1 MSIVRWAPR
10 EKSVFH
16 DLMNMQSEMNRLFT
30 NFWNDEPSIT
40 NWSPSVDIAEGKD
53 EFTVKVEL
61 PGIDK
66 KDVKVT
72 VQDNVLMIQ
81 GEKKQESETKEKN
94 YHRVERS
101 FGSFAR
107 SFRLPSLVKADKIE
121 AQYKDGILSITL
133 PKSEEAK
140 AKEIEVKF

>member
-1 MSIVRWAPR
+1 MTLVRWAPR
-10 EKSVFH
+10 EKSMFH
-16 DLMNMQSEMNRLFT
+16 DLLSMQNEMNRLFT
-30 NFWNDEPSIT
+30 NFWNDEPST
-40 NWSPSVDIAEGKD
+40 MNWSPSVDIAEGKD

-72 VQDNVLMIQ
+72 VQDNVLIIQ
-81 GEKKQESETKEKN
+81 GEKKQESETTEKN
-94 YHRVERS
+94 YHRIERS

-107 SFRLPSLVKADKIE
+107 SFRLPSLVKAEKIE
-121 AQYKDGILSITL
+121 AQYKDGILTIVL

>member
-10 EKSVFH
+10 EKGVFH
-16 DLMNMQSEMNRLFT
+16 DLVNMQGEMNRLFRH
-30 NFWNDEPSIT
+30 FWDDEPANS

-53 EFTVKVEL
+53 IYTVKVEL

-81 GEKKQESETKEKN
+81 GEKKQEIESKDEN

-107 SFRLPSLVKADKIE
+107 SFRLPSLVKADKID
-121 AQYKDGILSITL
+121 ATYKDGVLTITL

>member
-10 EKSVFH
+10 EKGVFS
-16 DLMNMQSEMNRLFT
+16 DLVNMQSEMNRLFS
-30 NFWNDEPSIT
+30 NLWNDEGVSS

-53 EFTVKVEL
+53 DFTVRVEL
-61 PGIDK
+61 PGIDR

-81 GEKKQESETKEKN
+81 GEKKQETETKERN
-94 YHRVERS
+94 FHRVERS

-107 SFRLPSLVKADKIE
+107 HFRLPSLVKADKIE
-121 AQYKDGILSITL
+121 AQYKDGVLTITL